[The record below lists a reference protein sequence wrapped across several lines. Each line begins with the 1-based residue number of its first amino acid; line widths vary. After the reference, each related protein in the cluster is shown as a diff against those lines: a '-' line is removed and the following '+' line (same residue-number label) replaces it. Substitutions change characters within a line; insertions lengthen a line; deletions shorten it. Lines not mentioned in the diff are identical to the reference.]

1 MIPICYKTWIIVL
14 NLLTSL
20 ASFQSDRLIKN
31 SIQIQIHLLRVMKCT
46 IPIKI
51 SIIKK
56 KQIKFNKVNQ
66 KLLMK
71 TPMKMRIKHKK
82 VINYFWIKIQM
93 KFKMIILIKEYQQVN
108 SNVITQKTLVMK
120 KLINQMKFKK
130 KSQKMNLTKVPT
142 KILKVLLRKNLTSSL
157 RKKVMTIN
165 FKKNK
170 KCCKFNHLK
179 T

>member
-1 MIPICYKTWIIVL
+1 MIQICYKTWIIVL
-14 NLLTSL
+14 SLLTSL
-20 ASFQSDRLIKN
+20 ASFQLDRLIKN
-31 SIQIQIHLLRVMKCT
+31 SIQIQIHPLKVMRCT

-51 SIIKK
+51 SIIQK

-66 KLLMK
+66 KLFTK
-71 TPMKMRIKHKK
+71 TLMKMRIKHKK

-108 SNVITQKTLVMK
+108 SNVIIQKTLAMK

-130 KSQKMNLTKVPT
+130 KSQKMNPTKVPT
-142 KILKVLLRKNLTSSL
+142 KILKVLLRKNLTLSL
-157 RKKVMTIN
+157 KKKIMTIS

-170 KCCKFNHLK
+170 KCSKFSNLK